1 MLKFHV
7 GFEVRRPQERL
18 AAHDAIVLFQLTVPE
33 LLIVLKPLMAL
44 VQCSVYQ
51 LLTADLAGDPIDG
64 VTLDM
69 RASMTWSLEA
79 LRAERARVRS
89 VLVVH
94 ILVDLKV
101 TERLASLPAELA
113 AVSAEAELV
122 QDMRAQ
128 LMLGQ
133 ETFV

>member
-1 MLKFHV
+1 MLKLHV

-18 AAHDAIVLFQLTVPE
+18 AAHDAIVLLQLAVPE
-33 LLIVLKPLMAL
+33 LLIVLKSLMAL

-51 LLTADLAGDPIDG
+51 LLTADLASDSIDG

-101 TERLASLPAELA
+101 AERLASLPAELA
-113 AVSAEAELV
+113 AVSAEADLV

>member
-1 MLKFHV
+1 MLNLHV

-18 AAHDAIVLFQLTVPE
+18 AAHDAIVLLQLAVPE

-51 LLTADLAGDPIDG
+51 PLAADLACDSIDG

-69 RASMTWSLEA
+69 RAPMTWSLEA
-79 LRAERARVRS
+79 LRAERTWVRS
-89 VLVVH
+89 VKIVH

-101 TERLASLPAELA
+101 AERLASLPAELA
-113 AVSAEAELV
+113 AVSGEADLV
-122 QDMRAQ
+122 QHMRAQ